1 MNDGH
6 ISIFRV
12 TETNL
17 ILTHNSRPFTLSCM
31 QIIPLDGFDY
41 HIYPLVAMCGIVSK
55 VIIFDVKQMVQVKS
69 LRVLVS
75 NS

>member
-1 MNDGH
+1 
-6 ISIFRV
+6 
-12 TETNL
+12 
-17 ILTHNSRPFTLSCM
+17 M